1 MMLFRDHSS
10 NNPIIH
16 YSSLHYSICCYVQIS
31 EIDMSHPLFLKRSNL
46 LYYVLAWLLVAVFQF
61 LVLHFQF
68 ALSPQTAL
76 LDSFISNAVYAGMGL
91 SFWYPCRYI
100 SLERKGLLSI
110 LLNHAITASMAAL
123 IWLGIVYLILVK
135 IAAAGA
141 DYQQFFLL
149 SFPWRFF
156 IGVLLYFVMVAFY
169 YLLIYYYN
177 FQEKLTREAELNS
190 LVKEAELKMLKF
202 QINPHFIFNSLNSI
216 NSLILTDSTR
226 ASEMTVKLSEF
237 IRATL
242 SGNDIATKALGEEL
256 KTARLY
262 LDIEKI
268 RFGDKIRYNEDI
280 EKECLETAVPGMF
293 LQPLFENAIK
303 HGVYESIQPV
313 KIELACTRKNEYLE
327 IILENDY
334 DPETASAKGE
344 GIGLKNI
351 RSRLEMIYNRT
362 NLLQFE
368 KEGDIFRVK
377 IYIPLEAGGKEV

>member
-1 MMLFRDHSS
+1 
-10 NNPIIH
+10 
-16 YSSLHYSICCYVQIS
+16 
-31 EIDMSHPLFLKRSNL
+31 MSHPLFLKRSNL
-46 LYYVLAWLLVAVFQF
+46 LYYVLVWLMVAVFQF
-61 LVLHFQF
+61 LILRFQF
-68 ALSPQTAL
+68 ALNPHIAL
-76 LDSFISNAVYAGMGL
+76 LDSFVSNLLYAGMGL

-100 SLERKGLLSI
+100 SLEHKGLLSI
-110 LLNHAITASMAAL
+110 LLNHAIAASIAAL
-123 IWLGIVYLILVK
+123 IWLGIIYLALVK
-135 IAAAGA
+135 MAVAGA

-156 IGVLLYFVMVAFY
+156 IGALFYFVMVAFY
-169 YLLIYYYN
+169 YLLIYYHN
-177 FQEKLTREAELNS
+177 FQEKLTREAELNT

-216 NSLILTDSTR
+216 NSLILSDSTR

-237 IRATL
+237 LRATL
-242 SGNDIATKALGEEL
+242 SGNDITTKPFGEEL

-268 RFGDKIRYNEDI
+268 RFGDKIRYNEHI

-303 HGVYESIQPV
+303 HGVYESLQPV
-313 KIELACTRKNEYLE
+313 NIQLTCSRKNEYLE

-362 NLLQFE
+362 NLLQVE

-377 IYIPLEAGGKEV
+377 VYIPLGDGGREI